1 MVDTRFFPA
10 SPSDTLANLLSA
22 VGFGTVADPRAGT
35 LLVSGADELV
45 TATPQTLALA
55 ASKSY
60 AEELR
65 GTSAGA
71 VVVSVALKDEVPAG
85 AVAIVADKPHEL
97 FVDLLEHIY
106 PDSTRALASGKGEG
120 LPEPLIEEGVEIGE
134 NVVIGRG
141 VEIGRNTVIGPN
153 TVIGRGVTI
162 GRNCVIAANCT
173 IHCSHL
179 GNNVIVHPGARLGT
193 EGFGWL
199 DHGSSN
205 RKIPQLG
212 RLIVQDRCEI
222 GPNATLDRGALGD
235 TVIGEGTKLGNIVVI
250 GHNSRLGRNC
260 LLAPTTGLAGT
271 TIVGDGVVMGAG
283 VGTSG
288 HLSIGDG
295 SVVYGRAAITKDWPA
310 GSKLAGAPAQD
321 IRDFWKEIATVRRLS
336 KGDQR

>member
-10 SPSDTLANLLSA
+10 SPPATLAELLAA
-22 VGFGTVADPRAGT
+22 VGFSYAGDPRGSSLSIA
-35 LLVSGADELV
+35 GADELT
-45 TATPQTLALA
+45 TATRQSIALA
-55 ASKSY
+55 ASKVY
-60 AEELR
+60 VEDLR

-71 VVVSVALKDEVPAG
+71 VIVSAALAEEVPIG
-85 AVAIVADKPHEL
+85 TVPVVADKPHQL
-97 FVDLLEHIY
+97 FVDILERIY
-106 PDSTRALASGKGEG
+106 PDATRAVAVGNSADA
-120 LPEPLIEEGVEIGE
+120 PPLIEEGAEIGE
-134 NVVIGRG
+134 NVVIGNG
-141 VEIGRNTVIGPN
+141 VEIGRNSVIGAN
-153 TVIGRGVTI
+153 TVIGQGVTI
-162 GRNCVIAANCT
+162 GRNSIIAANCT
-173 IHCSHL
+173 IHCAHL
-179 GNNVIVHPGARLGT
+179 GNNVVVHPGARIGT

-199 DHGSSN
+199 DHGATN

-212 RLIVQDRCEI
+212 RVIVQDRCEI
-222 GPNATLDRGALGD
+222 GPNATIDRGALGD

-295 SVVYGRAAITKDWPA
+295 SMVYARAAVTKDWPA